1 MITID
6 QAREIVNN
14 AVIPFPVDWKQTFL
28 IDVENAIKNQAGKGK
43 KMVSVAGKV
52 TAAINGQ
59 GWNEF
64 HLNVEQFTEIIAVLK
79 ANGFHVEEDLR
90 MRYDGRPFSIDIFW

>member
-28 IDVENAIKNQAGKGK
+28 IDVETAIKNQAGKGK

-52 TAAINGQ
+52 FSNIDRTGLK
-59 GWNEF
+59 EF
-64 HLNVEQFTEIIAVLK
+64 YLNVEQLTEIIAVLRI
-79 ANGFHVEEDLR
+79 NGFHVEEDLR